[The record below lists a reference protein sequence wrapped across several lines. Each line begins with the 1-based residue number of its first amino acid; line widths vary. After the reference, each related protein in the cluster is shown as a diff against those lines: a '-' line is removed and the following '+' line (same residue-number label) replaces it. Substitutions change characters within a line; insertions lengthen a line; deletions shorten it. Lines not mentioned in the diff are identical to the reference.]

1 MQNANWKT
9 KFVTGKQSLNTQYT
23 ERQTKGTRGFGAKLD
38 RATENYGSQKIEKL
52 IYKNFMQN

>member
-1 MQNANWKT
+1 M
-9 KFVTGKQSLNTQYT
+9 TGKQSLNTQYT

-52 IYKNFMQN
+52 IYKNFMQNYLKQF